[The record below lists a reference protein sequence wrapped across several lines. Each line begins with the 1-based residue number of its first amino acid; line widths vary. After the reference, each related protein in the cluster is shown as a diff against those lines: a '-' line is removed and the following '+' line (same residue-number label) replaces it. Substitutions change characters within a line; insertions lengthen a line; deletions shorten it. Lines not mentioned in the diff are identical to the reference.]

1 MPMNRPVAPHLLFIS
16 AVDML
21 RIFRHYIPGLMPV
34 LLAGDLFV
42 VIGALSI
49 VSASGTW
56 LGEGPQAPKLAFV
69 AALQI
74 FLLYLADLYNS
85 RLPLGRREL
94 VARLLI
100 CQVAAAFL
108 LAAAGYAFTNLRLG
122 RLAFL
127 ELGVLTTIGLLLWRT
142 AWLGSWSLARMTIRV
157 LVVGSG
163 SIGRAIADLA
173 PDSARP
179 FKIVGYLD
187 DDPAAADSIP
197 FGQELLG
204 KIADLSEIVEETR
217 PDVVVVVQ
225 QDRRGRFPA
234 NPLLECRLRGIAVE
248 DWPTFYEKATG
259 KILVTE
265 LRPSWLIFA
274 DGFVKTART
283 EIIKRL
289 FDVTVEDWP
298 TFYEKATGKI
308 LVTELRPSWL
318 IFADGF
324 VKTARTEIIK
334 RLFDVTL
341 ASMGLILAS
350 PLMALAAIA
359 IKLESPGPVL
369 YRQPRSGQNGCVFI
383 LNKFRSMRRDAE
395 QGTGA
400 VWAKE
405 ADPRVTRVGA
415 ILRRTRLDELPQLI
429 NVLLGHMSFIGPRP
443 ERPEFVQ
450 SLQWEIPYYM
460 KRLSVKPGLTG
471 WAQVRYRYG
480 ASVEDSLEKLQYDLY
495 YIKNLSLFLDLLIL
509 LNTVQVVL
517 FARGR

>member
-1 MPMNRPVAPHLLFIS
+1 
-16 AVDML
+16 ML
-21 RIFRHYIPGLMPV
+21 RIFRHYIPGLTPV

-42 VIGALSI
+42 IIGSLSI
-49 VSASGTW
+49 VSASGAW
-56 LGEGPQAPKLAFV
+56 LGSGPQGPKLAFV

-94 VARLLI
+94 IARLLI
-100 CQVAAAFL
+100 CQAGAAPL
-108 LAAAGYAFTNLRLG
+108 LAAAGYAFTSLRLG

-127 ELGVLTTIGLLLWRT
+127 ELGVLITIGLLLWRT

-163 SIGRAIADLA
+163 SIGRAIAELA

-179 FKIVGYLD
+179 FRIIGYLD

-197 FGQELLG
+197 AGQELLG
-204 KIADLSEIVEETR
+204 KISDLSVIVEETR
-217 PDVVVVVQ
+217 PDLVVVVQ

-274 DGFVKTART
+274 
-283 EIIKRL
+283 E
-289 FDVTVEDWP
+289 
-298 TFYEKATGKI
+298 
-308 LVTELRPSWL
+308 
-318 IFADGF
+318 GF

-341 ASMGLILAS
+341 ASVGLILAS

-359 IKLESPGPVL
+359 IKLESAGPVL

-400 VWAKE
+400 IWAQE

-450 SLQWEIPYYM
+450 SLQKEIPYYM

-471 WAQVRYRYG
+471 WAQVKYRYG